1 VGERGGEC
9 RKLCI
14 LFVGDEPEESEEM
27 EDLDER
33 VRRVDILGNI
43 KWNARPRSSRAAEKR
58 VVCQRMC
65 ILFIAVARLRGS
77 CMS

>member
-1 VGERGGEC
+1 VGERGGES

-14 LFVGDEPEESEEM
+14 LFVGEIPEESEEM

-43 KWNARPRSSRAAEKR
+43 KWVATLRSSRPAEKR

-65 ILFIAVARLRGS
+65 IPFIAVESLRGS

>member
-1 VGERGGEC
+1 MGERGGEC

-43 KWNARPRSSRAAEKR
+43 KWNADHAAQDRQRSVWCVKERASR
-58 VVCQRMC
+58 
-65 ILFIAVARLRGS
+65 
-77 CMS
+77 